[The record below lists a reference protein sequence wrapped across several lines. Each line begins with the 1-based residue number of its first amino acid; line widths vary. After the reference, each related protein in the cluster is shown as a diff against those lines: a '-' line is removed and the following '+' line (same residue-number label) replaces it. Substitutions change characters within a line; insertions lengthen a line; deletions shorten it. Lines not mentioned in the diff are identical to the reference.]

1 MLDIKSS
8 YNNNYYEEFFKNLN
22 LILNPK
28 KIIEFGILNG
38 YSLLQFAK
46 YTSKN
51 CKIKAYD
58 LFDRYPFNAANYK
71 IINNKFTKYKK
82 VKIIKGDYYKV
93 FRKIKNNT
101 VDIIHIDISNCVQ
114 VYEFAI
120 VNYLKKIKKNGL
132 MILEGGSKKRDNV
145 TWMKKYKK
153 IKIQKILKKYSNNI
167 YYKTIEYFPS
177 VTIIKKK

>member
-8 YNNNYYEEFFKNLN
+8 YNNTYYVEFFKNLS

-46 YTSKN
+46 YSSKD

-58 LFDRYPFNAANYK
+58 LFDEYPFNAANYK
-71 IINNKFTKYKK
+71 IINKKFAQYKK
-82 VKIIKGDYYKV
+82 VQIIKGDFYKI
-93 FRKIKNNT
+93 FKKIKNNS
-101 VDIIHIDISNCVQ
+101 VDIIHVDISNCGL

-120 VNYLKKIKKNGL
+120 INYLKKIKKNGL
-132 MILEGGSKKRDNV
+132 IILEGGSKKRDNI

-153 IKIQKILKKYSNNI
+153 KKIQKILKKYSSNI

-177 VTIIKKK
+177 VTILKKK